1 VVTPAVPSGRRALPD
16 RNPTGTVVDEQ
27 LIEVKSSGVQAISTN
42 QAATGQLAGFS
53 TDQRRGL

>member
-42 QAATGQLAGFS
+42 
-53 TDQRRGL
+53 